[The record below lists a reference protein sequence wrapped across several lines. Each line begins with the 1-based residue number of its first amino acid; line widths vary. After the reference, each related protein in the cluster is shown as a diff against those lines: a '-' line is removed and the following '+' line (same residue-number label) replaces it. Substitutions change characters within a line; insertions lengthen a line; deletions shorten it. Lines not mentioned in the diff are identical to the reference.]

1 MTLIFHGRTGQVC
14 ANCANSEAFSECPE
28 CNGTGFEHVHADV
41 LGYGHDLIQG
51 LDHLALEI
59 HNENRVAGW
68 WTDLATGADL
78 LHTRNRGE
86 MLMLGVTELD
96 EAEDARR
103 DGLNDDKL
111 PNRPG
116 YQVELADCAIRLL
129 DQLGAEQRASSDE
142 YALIIA
148 HDEHRSANVAR
159 FYREIP
165 QEDIGQ
171 PGALMWI
178 VGALAKSLDE
188 GYRKNKVRV
197 ARFWLTVALFRI
209 IALCAH
215 EGIPLFEII
224 TEKRAYN
231 RNRADHKVE
240 NRRADGGKKC

>member
-1 MTLIFHGRTGQVC
+1 MTLIYHGRTDQL
-14 ANCANSEAFSECPE
+14 CPCCGGPKSAADCSE
-28 CNGTGFEHVHADV
+28 CNGTGYEHVHADV

-51 LDHLALEI
+51 LDYLAAEI

-78 LHTRNRGE
+78 LDTRNRGE

-111 PNRPG
+111 PDRPG
-116 YQVELADCAIRLL
+116 YHVELGDCAIRLL

-148 HDEHRSANVAR
+148 HNEHRSASVAR
-159 FYREIP
+159 SYREITNA
-165 QEDIGQ
+165 G
-171 PGALMWI
+171 PGGNLMWI

-188 GYRKNKVRV
+188 GYRKDKVRV
-197 ARFWLTVALFRI
+197 ARYWLTVALFRI
-209 IALCAH
+209 IALAAH

-224 TEKRAYN
+224 EEKRAYN